1 MWYRKVY
8 KGAKAQYVMQAGAAV
23 NLLLLLVVLPKS
35 IDYIMIREGKKYTG
49 NSASRGKIIF
59 KSE

>member
-8 KGAKAQYVMQAGAAV
+8 KDARAQHLMQAGAAV

-35 IDYIMIREGKKYTG
+35 IEYVMVREGKKYTG
-49 NSASRGKIIF
+49 NTASRGKIIL
-59 KSE
+59 KNE